1 MTVKERAAQ
10 IIEEL
15 PDEEV
20 AKAVIYLEAIARTRQ
35 RPIRSATE
43 ILAEAQESVR
53 RMEELRESGRNETP
67 EELFAR
73 IGPWEDDRTA
83 EEQIA
88 FIHAS
93 RVNAPDR
100 VELL

>member
-15 PDEEV
+15 PDEKV
-20 AKAVIYLEAIARTRQ
+20 AKAVIYLEEIARTHQ
-35 RPIRSATE
+35 RPILSATE
-43 ILAEAQESVR
+43 ILEEARESVR
-53 RMEELRESGRNETP
+53 RIEEKRKLHRGETP
-67 EELFAR
+67 KETFAR

-83 EEQIA
+83 EEQVA
-88 FIHAS
+88 DIHAA